1 MTHANAKHFWDWF
14 QKNNEKLKIIR
25 GQTEKERRY
34 WYRELCAHLKSY
46 CGGNLYP
53 QVVVDEEKSRAGM
66 IITAHGDPK
75 YFSKIEKLVEKAPA
89 IAGWS
94 FVALYPPM
102 DAHVGLAYYFPSVT
116 VQPDEMFF
124 APVEL
129 VLVDGRY
136 NLEVYVAEKE
146 EIDKQ
151 LSGAVA
157 RVVRN
162 LLGEKLAGLN
172 FRWVAVSYLEAASP
186 TIQQA
191 VVPLTQLPDFIH
203 SDRLS
208 ALMVDDKGTVKP
220 RIRR

>member
-1 MTHANAKHFWDWF
+1 MTHSNAKHFWDWF
-14 QKNNEKLKIIR
+14 QQNNEKLKIIS
-25 GQTEKERRY
+25 GKTKKENKY

-53 QVVVDEEKSRAGM
+53 QVIVDEEKSRAGM

-75 YFSKIEKLVEKAPA
+75 YFSKIEKLVEKAPT

-102 DAHVGLAYYFPSVT
+102 PAHAGLAYNFPSVT

-129 VLVDGRY
+129 VLVEGRF
-136 NLEVYVAEKE
+136 NLEVYVAEDA
-146 EIDKQ
+146 EIDKE
-151 LSGAVA
+151 LSGAVI
-157 RVVRN
+157 RVVHN
-162 LLGEKLAGLN
+162 LLGEKSAGLN
-172 FRWVAVSYLEAASP
+172 IREVAVSYLEAASP
-186 TIQQA
+186 TVQQS
-191 VVPLTQLPDFIH
+191 VVPLTQLPDFI
-203 SDRLS
+203 STDMLS
-208 ALMVDDKGTVKP
+208 GLMVDDQGAVKP